1 MTALLAQIEDNFM
14 ARGLRMVNDASQQEA
29 LDRLMKL
36 MDPVA
41 DTIAE
46 SDSGEYRLRTIKRL
60 AQLRAARARYVLQT
74 SDGIPAK
81 GLHPQDENSDRTLS
95 IRL

>member
-1 MTALLAQIEDNFM
+1 MTALLAHIEDKFM

-29 LDRLMKL
+29 LERLIKL

-41 DTIAE
+41 DTNAE

-81 GLHPQDENSDRTLS
+81 GLHPQDENIGNSLS
-95 IRL
+95 LKL